1 MVKRQD
7 RARLAAVVLVLCM
20 APAAAM
26 AYIDPGNGAYMVQA
40 LFTLVGAA
48 LFYLRHPIRTMTA
61 AWHWVFRRQHQS
73 VDSNLSGSA
82 VSEVDVKEHAASGV
96 SSGVVEEQT

>member
-1 MVKRQD
+1 M
-7 RARLAAVVLVLCM
+7 RAGSFGLRYATTVLALAL

-48 LFYLRHPIRTMTA
+48 KFYLRHPIRSVRA
-61 AWHWVFRRQHQS
+61 AWNSVSMRWRRPVAPQGDGPATSDGPAVESS
-73 VDSNLSGSA
+73 VGHSLRTN
-82 VSEVDVKEHAASGV
+82 
-96 SSGVVEEQT
+96 EEL

>member
-1 MVKRQD
+1 MVKRPD

-61 AWHWVFRRQHQS
+61 AWHWVVRRQHQS
-73 VDSNLSGSA
+73 VDANLAGSA
-82 VSEVDVKEHAASGV
+82 VNEGDDKERAASGA
-96 SSGVVEEQT
+96 SSGVIEEQT